1 MLPPLIFQAC
11 ASLDPKNASLDPTG
25 MKHKERH
32 NLHSGQSRNTTFSV
46 VKAALGSS
54 APWIHFRGRERD
66 PENLP
71 KSFTLCPQIIHL
83 YGDNRESWWGAKS
96 RLFCLLEALHQALDV
111 VPVTKLKL
119 TENKVH
125 VSLYQS
131 HLNYVHSFQLI
142 RAMQV
147 PSADRSCHLI
157 TFCCWG
163 FFFFSHHEIKKLF
176 VIGLQASNV
185 STSIDPSLLYTSLQ
199 PCPPKKLI
207 CFSSTNLLLQ

>member
-11 ASLDPKNASLDPTG
+11 ASLDPTG

-32 NLHSGQSRNTTFSV
+32 NLHSGESRNTTFSV
-46 VKAALGSS
+46 VTAALGSS
-54 APWIHFRGRERD
+54 APCIHFRGRERD

-83 YGDNRESWWGAKS
+83 YRDNRENWSGAKS
-96 RLFCLLEALHQALDV
+96 RLSCLLKVLHQALDV
-111 VPVTKLKL
+111 APVTKLKL
-119 TENKVH
+119 IENKVH
-125 VSLYQS
+125 VPLYQS

-157 TFCCWG
+157 TFCCLI
-163 FFFFSHHEIKKLF
+163 FFYSHHEITKLF

-185 STSIDPSLLYTSLQ
+185 STSIDLSLVYTSLQ

-207 CFSSTNLLLQ
+207 CFSSTDLLLQ